1 MHRRRQRLIRRR
13 RRFIVSVLLLLTLIV
28 TGIFIVDKHIS
39 KGAMASNVDVM
50 KRRNENINDLLTPFS
65 ELEVDSRKYEIHKA
79 LIEKKINIEK
89 QQREEQQQKLK
100 QEKQSKINEI
110 KDKKIAYLT
119 FDDGPSSKVTPKVLD
134 ILDEYNIK
142 ATFYVIGYLA
152 EKNPEIIIREY
163 ESGHAIGNHTYSHNY
178 KYVYRSVG
186 GLFTELD
193 KNEKVLKNILGK
205 DFEIKTVRL
214 PGGSFGEKRK
224 PFRNALTERGIT
236 YIDWNALNGD
246 AEGHNIP
253 KEKLVERFKET
264 SKGKKNLTI
273 LMHDAGAKQTTAQ
286 ALPEIIEYLTNE
298 GYEFRAVN
306 QEDTDDNQTK

>member
-1 MHRRRQRLIRRR
+1 MNNTRMYRIRQRKRRR
-13 RRFIVSVLLLLTLIV
+13 RRMFTLSIFLLFVLMG
-28 TGIFIVDKHIS
+28 TGIFIVDKLIS
-39 KGAMASNVDVM
+39 KGVMASNADIIR
-50 KRRNENINDLLTPFS
+50 RRNENVNGLLEPFK
-65 ELEVDSRKYEIHKA
+65 EIEVDGRKSEIHKA
-79 LIEKKINIEK
+79 LIEKELKKEQETVK
-89 QQREEQQQKLK
+89 DEVKPEEPK
-100 QEKQSKINEI
+100 E
-110 KDKKIAYLT
+110 DKIAYLT
-119 FDDGPSSKVTPKVLD
+119 FDDGPSTKVTPQILD
-134 ILDEYNIK
+134 ILDEYDIK

-152 EKNPEIIIREY
+152 ERNPELIIREY
-163 ESGHAIGNHTYSHNY
+163 ENGHSIGNHTYSHNY

-236 YIDWNALNGD
+236 YIDWNSLNGD

-253 KEKLVERFKET
+253 KEKLVKRFKET